1 MIRKGDFIYNVNTGK
16 KIKVRLNSN
25 FHVPAR
31 QLSHCF
37 LLSFEQG
44 PLKALTIGYSNI
56 FNLKDHK
63 RLLAQYA
70 MRNIKGADCIVK
82 RVAFS
87 SVSFGALKILLYR
100 QMHVITA
107 NNCYQ
112 WQLSRNDG
120 HFMTELVVI
129 V

>member
-1 MIRKGDFIYNVNTGK
+1 MKNLNLSGAQLFQ
-16 KIKVRLNSN
+16 RLNFN
-25 FHVPAR
+25 FQVPAR

-37 LLSFEQG
+37 QLFFEQG
-44 PLKALTIGYSNI
+44 PLKALTVEYSNI
-56 FNLKDHK
+56 FNSKDHK
-63 RLLAQYA
+63 KLLVEYS
-70 MRNIKGADCIVK
+70 MKNIKGLTVYTK
-82 RVAFS
+82 GSHFK
-87 SVSFGALKILLYR
+87 VSGFGALKILLYR